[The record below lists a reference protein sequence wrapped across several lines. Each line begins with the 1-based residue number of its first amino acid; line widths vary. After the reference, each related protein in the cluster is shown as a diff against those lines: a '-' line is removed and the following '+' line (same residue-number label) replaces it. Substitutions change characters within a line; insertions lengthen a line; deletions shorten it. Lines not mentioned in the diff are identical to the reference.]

1 MIIAS
6 HSTEMMR
13 RSKPICGSL
22 VGNGII
28 GIRREDKNV
37 WERRVPLVPKHV
49 ETLLK
54 NGIVKK
60 VLVQP
65 STIRAFDNRAYQEAG
80 AEIKEDIS
88 EASTICAVK
97 EVPAQLLIPERT
109 YLFFSHTIKA
119 QAYNMPLL
127 DTILQKKIRLI
138 DYERIVNEDGR
149 MVKFGPHAGLAGTI
163 DTLHALGLALLTRG
177 YATPF
182 LHLSMSKEYSSLEVA
197 LTDLREVGDQ
207 IRKRGLP
214 REVCPL
220 TIAITGAGSVS
231 SAAQQILH
239 HLPCKYIEVDD
250 LPKLWKQHTKDQ
262 YNIHVVVVRAKD
274 MVMPK
279 DPLKRFSTR
288 EYYSNPNEFVPV
300 FHEKIAPYLKVLI
313 NGMYWEPRF
322 PRLLSIAQAFEL
334 NQQGRLPLLCLGDIT
349 CDVGGSVEFF
359 VKATT
364 IQNPFYVYNVGKDLV
379 HEMHQF
385 DGEGVI
391 ILGVDHIPAEF
402 PKEASTDFGNGLMPL
417 IEKVSVSDGTASL
430 QQQRESLGPELFN
443 AIITHQCELTP
454 NFKYIAE
461 MRKQKEQHDSK
472 KRGVLVFGAGMTS
485 GPCVQ
490 YLLKNQKNVVTLVDS
505 STTNLNHI
513 MNTFGKALGLED
525 QAAGLRNV
533 RADASNVDEYIVSLI
548 KASDVVVSLLPATFH
563 DRIAKVSIEAGVPL
577 VTGSYI
583 SPAMEMLREKA
594 LAKPALVVNEM
605 GLDPGIDIMTSA
617 KLLTQIR
624 KEGGIVQK
632 YVSLC
637 GALPQPE
644 NSDGPMGYKFS
655 WSPRAVLTAATRPTR
670 FLAQGKWFS
679 VPGADLYHL
688 AQPLSGFSGLDLHWV
703 PNGDSEK
710 YAKSYDLGGSDTVI
724 RGTLRYSTFAP
735 VVVAF
740 ECLGMLNDSV
750 AIDELTLSSKK
761 FISWPDLIKQLLGV
775 AHTGEVVNSL
785 AASLTKRIA
794 ERRAAVHSSEAFAAL
809 KSFSVSRSPQASS
822 STTITDEVSMIIYNF
837 ERLGLL
843 DQTNIA
849 PKTKSGFC
857 VDTLCESLLSRMS
870 YRSHEK
876 DYVLM
881 IHHITAFFPETR
893 KTRTY
898 RATLSIRGSD
908 LNNSATALTVGL
920 PVGATAQ
927 LILDGGLTGKK
938 GLVIPTDP
946 DIYEPV
952 LKILDS
958 IGIKM
963 IEEVTES
970 TA

>member
-1 MIIAS
+1 
-6 HSTEMMR
+6 MR
-13 RSKPICGSL
+13 RSAPRCGSL

-54 NGIVKK
+54 NGVVKK
-60 VLVQP
+60 VIVQP
-65 STIRAFDNRAYQEAG
+65 SAIRAFDNRAYQEAG
-80 AEIKEDIS
+80 AEINEDLT

-163 DTLHALGLALLTRG
+163 DTLHALGIALLTRG
-177 YATPF
+177 FATPF

-239 HLPCKYIEVDD
+239 HLPCKYVEVDD
-250 LPKLWKQHTKDQ
+250 LPKLWKQSHKDI

-279 DPLKRFSTR
+279 DPLKRFSSK
-288 EYYSNPNEFVPV
+288 EYYTNPQDFVPT
-300 FHEKIAPYLKVLI
+300 FHEKVAPYLKVLI

-322 PRLLSIAQAFEL
+322 PRLLTIPQAFEL

-364 IQNPFYVYNVGKDLV
+364 IQNPFYVYNVAKDLV

-385 DGEGVI
+385 DGDGVI

-402 PKEASTDFGNGLMPL
+402 PKEASTDFGNGLAPL
-417 IEKVSVSDGTASL
+417 IERVSVSDGTASL
-430 QQQRESLGPELFN
+430 GQQREQLGPELFN

-454 NFKYIAE
+454 NFKYIAD
-461 MRKQKEQHDSK
+461 MRKKKEQLDSK

-490 YLLKNQKNVVTLVDS
+490 YLLKNEKNVVTLVDS
-505 STTNLNHI
+505 SSANLNHI

-533 RADASNVDEYIVSLI
+533 RADASNVDEYIVSLV
-548 KASDVVVSLLPATFH
+548 KASDVVVSLLPASMH
-563 DRIAKVSIEAGVPL
+563 DSIAKVSIEHKVPL
-577 VTGSYI
+577 VTASYI
-583 SPAMEMLREKA
+583 SPAMENLRDHA
-594 LAKPALVVNEM
+594 AQRGALVVNEM

-617 KLLTQIR
+617 KIISQIR

-670 FLAQGKWFS
+670 FLAQGKWHS
-679 VPGADLYHL
+679 VPGSSLYHL
-688 AQPLSGFSGLDLHWV
+688 VQPLSGFSGLDLHWV

-710 YAKSYDLGGSDTVI
+710 YAKCYGLTSPDVETVI
-724 RGTLRYSTFAP
+724 RGTLRYSSFAP

-740 ECLGMLNDSV
+740 ECLGLLNDSV
-750 AIDELTLSSKK
+750 PIEELTLASKK
-761 FISWPDLIKQLLGV
+761 FLSWPDLLKRLLG
-775 AHTGEVVNSL
+775 TSDGEIVNAL
-785 AASLTKRIA
+785 ATTLTKRLS
-794 ERRAAVHSSEAFAAL
+794 EKRDTVYSSEAFSAL
-809 KSFSVSRSPQASS
+809 RSFSLSRSPQASAQS
-822 STTITDEVSMIIYNF
+822 TITDEVSTIIYNF

-843 DQTNIA
+843 EKASIA
-849 PKTKSGFC
+849 PKSQRGLA
-857 VDTLCESLLSRMS
+857 VDTLCETLLNRMT

-881 IHHITAFFPETR
+881 IHHITAFFPDLK

-898 RATLSIRGSD
+898 KATLSIRGID

-927 LILDGGLTGKK
+927 LILDGGLAGTS

-946 DIYEPV
+946 AIYEPV
-952 LKILDS
+952 LKILDGM
-958 IGIKM
+958 GIKM
-963 IEEVTES
+963 IEEVSES
-970 TA
+970 V